1 MCNNLYGLQDIQILS
16 KTEVLAIFN
25 VRHPA
30 IPDDNKIFHLNVFLD
45 PVSGSVEEAEVC
57 ASQQES
63 YSPLEA
69 GINNMHSSPL
79 TRKLRSKI
87 L

>member
-1 MCNNLYGLQDIQILS
+1 VCNNLYGLQDIQILS
-16 KTEVLAIFN
+16 KTEILAIFN

-30 IPDDNKIFHLNVFLD
+30 FPDDNKIFHLNVFLD

-57 ASQQES
+57 ASKRAIHR
-63 YSPLEA
+63 LEA
-69 GINNMHSSPL
+69 GINNMHSSLL

>member
-1 MCNNLYGLQDIQILS
+1 VCNNLYGLQDIQILS
-16 KTEVLAIFN
+16 KTEILAIFN

-57 ASQQES
+57 ASKRAIH
-63 YSPLEA
+63 PLEA
-69 GINNMHSSPL
+69 GINNMHSSLL